1 MRIRSGWLV
10 AFWLS
15 LVALFTSAVR
25 ASPDSHEKLG
35 MKAFAKGDFL
45 KASEELAAALEIH
58 PDEKVALYLGNA
70 YLQLGQLGKAKTALE
85 RVLLI
90 DPTTPRK
97 ETIIKLV
104 NAIASRNVGVVQ
116 LTSTPAGATV
126 YVNNKSEGARGKTPF
141 ELSLPPGTHRLVFE
155 LDGYAMG
162 SADVTIKFGE
172 TTELDLPL
180 QALSCELSL
189 SSIPVNGSATIN
201 AANPI
206 ALPVKIRVAPGD
218 HRIIVSGQGYRVQK
232 HTVHCDGAKPLAVE
246 AALVA
251 LPAQPTPV
259 GAQGSAST
267 SDDKQADGAP
277 SPPPGPLPSP
287 PRVPIWRLATGI
299 VSVAAGAVLIGIGAP
314 SIAMDGLCADQPLVP
329 GVACSHQFQSLAT
342 GAAVTSVG
350 GILAVTGTVLLA
362 LPPRT
367 ASGQK
372 R

>member
-1 MRIRSGWLV
+1 
-10 AFWLS
+10 
-15 LVALFTSAVR
+15 
-25 ASPDSHEKLG
+25 

-201 AANPI
+201 VANPI